1 MENGTH
7 GTTQSDG
14 AGAEWEPSGTNA
26 GPASYSVGGKT
37 YRVMPRDADFTQTG
51 EASWYGKKFQ
61 GRPTASGQPYNMYA
75 MTAAHPTLPIPSYVK
90 VTNLRNG
97 KSAIVRI
104 NDRGPFHKGRIIDL
118 SYAAAAKIGMLNH
131 GSAPVKVAVITPRKP
146 TSPEVPPE
154 MVASAKGKLRKVALS
169 SSASRE
175 QSPVKRLAEN
185 SHYLQAGIFLEH
197 DNAAVLR
204 DRIQNAGI
212 SDLQLIPGDYA
223 GAPATRVLIGPLDGP
238 SQLRSVRE
246 QLADNGIPSTPS
258 HP

>member
-1 MENGTH
+1 MG
-7 GTTQSDG
+7 GRSDDSAE
-14 AGAEWEPSGTNA
+14 AGSAEPDWQPSGDNDN
-26 GPASYSVGGKT
+26 PASYTVGGKT
-37 YRVMPRDADFTQTG
+37 YHVLQRDADFTQTG

-61 GRPTASGQPYNMYA
+61 GRPTASGQPYDMYA

-131 GSAPVKVAVITPRKP
+131 GSAKVKLAVITPRKP
-146 TSPEVPPE
+146 ASPEVPPE
-154 MVASAKGKLRKVALS
+154 MVASAKGKLRKVALHNHPAGEHR
-169 SSASRE
+169 SAR
-175 QSPVKRLAEN
+175 QVAEN
-185 SHYLQAGIFLEH
+185 SRYLQAGIFLDR

-204 DRIQNAGI
+204 DRIQNAGVTG
-212 SDLQLIPGDYA
+212 LQLVPGEYA
-223 GAPATRVLIGPLDGP
+223 GTPATRVLIGPLEG
-238 SQLRSVRE
+238 STQLQAVRQ

-258 HP
+258 YR